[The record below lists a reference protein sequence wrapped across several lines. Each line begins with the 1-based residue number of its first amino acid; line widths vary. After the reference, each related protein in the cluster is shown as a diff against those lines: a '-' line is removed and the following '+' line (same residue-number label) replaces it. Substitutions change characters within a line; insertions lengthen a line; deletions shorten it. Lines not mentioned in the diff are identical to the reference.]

1 MLDLQKPYKMGFVIG
16 HYDPTVKIRVA
27 KFHRLEDENNET
39 LVSENNSSVPDALH
53 DRRHDGLPDNSL
65 RGGA

>member
-39 LVSENNSSVPDALH
+39 LVSENNSSVPDILH
-53 DRRHDGLPDNSL
+53 DCRHDGPPDNSL